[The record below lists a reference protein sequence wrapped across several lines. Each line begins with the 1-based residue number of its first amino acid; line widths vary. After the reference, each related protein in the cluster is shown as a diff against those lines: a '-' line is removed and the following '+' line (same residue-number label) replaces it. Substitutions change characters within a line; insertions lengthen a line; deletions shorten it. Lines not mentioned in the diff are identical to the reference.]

1 MTTATATTNGHA
13 AASLG
18 GADQLRARLDD
29 PQTAQA
35 LNQLLDNAELA
46 AFSLTALD
54 GFLRRGDTIADNVA
68 TSIAEAKAAL
78 PAESATLGAQLPQLI
93 QLLPQLTTLMTQVT
107 QLTSTPQFAQLLTLL
122 SNPNTLNALAQ
133 LLGQIE
139 LVAFLVTA
147 LDGFLRRSDTIV
159 NNVAASV
166 NEVKGLAGVTELP
179 LAELAQSLPPLV
191 AALPEL
197 TQALP
202 TFTAALPQFT
212 AALPQLLQAMP
223 ALLDLAQ
230 QLQPMLQSDEFAG
243 LMNSGVL
250 NPQTLTIVG
259 EAGNALVETM
269 EASHQPVGL
278 FGLMGALR
286 DPDVQRGLGFL
297 VEFGKRFGGK
307 LR

>member
-13 AASLG
+13 AASLH

-78 PAESATLGAQLPQLI
+78 PAESATIGAQLPHLI

-107 QLTSTPQFAQLLTLL
+107 QLTSTPQFAQLLALL
-122 SNPNTLNALAQ
+122 NNPNTLNALAQ

-166 NEVKGLAGVTELP
+166 NEVKGLTGATELP

-202 TFTAALPQFT
+202 TFTAALPQ
-212 AALPQLLQAMP
+212 LLHAMP
-223 ALLDLAQ
+223 ALLDLAE
-230 QLQPMLQSDEFAG
+230 QLQPMLQSQEFAG

-297 VEFGKRFGGK
+297 VEFGKRFGRK
-307 LR
+307 LS